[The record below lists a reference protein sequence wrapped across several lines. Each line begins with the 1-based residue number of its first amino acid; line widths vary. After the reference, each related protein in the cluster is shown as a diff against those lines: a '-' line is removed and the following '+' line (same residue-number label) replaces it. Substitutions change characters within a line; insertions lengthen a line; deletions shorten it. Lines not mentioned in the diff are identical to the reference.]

1 MSKFAEL
8 DEMILRVL
16 DTETPTPFMAIHF
29 ADGIHE
35 GIHAECE
42 KLAPGNKYGFRVLD
56 RRLQV
61 LRKAGRIKNISASKG
76 WVKL

>member
-16 DTETPTPFMAIHF
+16 DTETPKPFMTIHF

-42 KLAPGNKYGFRVLD
+42 KLAPGNKHGFRVLD
-56 RRLQV
+56 RRLQA